1 MNARTKIT
9 SQVDTWVKA
18 FKRQGGAPAGYIH
31 DQYVVSMLLAHS
43 DQQLEKLVSTDVKT
57 VANQIWPQIRLGTPK
72 GAGST
77 LNTIALA
84 LTESQHP
91 NCVRKEYNNSGAVY
105 FRGIKSDKWT
115 MEAYEANYKMVIDTL
130 LRHL

>member
-1 MNARTKIT
+1 
-9 SQVDTWVKA
+9 
-18 FKRQGGAPAGYIH
+18 
-31 DQYVVSMLLAHS
+31 MLLAHS

-57 VANQIWPQIRLGTPK
+57 IANQIWPQIRLGTPK

-84 LTESQHP
+84 LTEAQHP
-91 NCVRKEYNNSGAVY
+91 SCVRVDRNPSGAVY
-105 FRGIKSDKWT
+105 FRGIKENKWV